1 MWGLFADITF
11 EMLKTPKSL
20 KTLTKARLPALVPVE
35 GKTILQYTGT
45 EPREIELTILFHNSF
60 CNPKEEAQK
69 LKQLTGTAQP
79 LVIGE
84 ELIGNFTL
92 EEIEEEIRTT
102 AKGEPIS
109 IELKLKLKEV
119 QDVED

>member
-1 MWGLFADITF
+1 MWELFADITF

-20 KTLTKARLPALVPVE
+20 KILTRARLPALTPVE

-45 EPREIELTILFHNSF
+45 EPREIELTILFHSSF

-79 LVIGE
+79 LMIGE
-84 ELIGNFTL
+84 ELVGNFTL

-102 AKGEPIS
+102 AKGEPVS